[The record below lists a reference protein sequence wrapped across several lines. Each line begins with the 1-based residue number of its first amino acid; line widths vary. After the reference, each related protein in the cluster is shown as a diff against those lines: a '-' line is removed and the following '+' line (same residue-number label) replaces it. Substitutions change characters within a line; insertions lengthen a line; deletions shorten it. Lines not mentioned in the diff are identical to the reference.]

1 MSRKTSQFS
10 RYDFDPIKEE
20 DILIEEFRTAI
31 KKYEANARV
40 TRVMLPAAVLA
51 VGADYIIK
59 TLIYKGAEN
68 FYLTRPGIFLGMVA
82 LVCFTIFVIFAI
94 RQHNILKD
102 KWVCPRCGQVLP
114 YYLGETI
121 IGTRRYGNKDILDE
135 CYNKG
140 VFLGKLDYSPMI
152 IPGRCPNCREKFANE
167 D

>member
-1 MSRKTSQFS
+1 MSRKTSEFS

-20 DILIEEFRTAI
+20 DILIDEFRTAI

-114 YYLGETI
+114 YS
-121 IGTRRYGNKDILDE
+121 
-135 CYNKG
+135 
-140 VFLGKLDYSPMI
+140 GKRSSAPAATATKI
-152 IPGRCPNCREKFANE
+152 SSTSATTKAFSSASWTTAR
-167 D
+167 